1 MANSILLEVVLEGKN
16 IKVVEKQVEGVTDAV
31 NKNTSAQ
38 TSNEK
43 ATERNTQARNRFQR
57 QEKGVAQ
64 ATANGTK
71 AFSKQAQGIDGVLVP
86 AYAALAARIFALSAA
101 FNALAG
107 ASRAE
112 QLAKG
117 LETLGTTSGIALGA
131 LSRDLQEATGNALS
145 LEEAMRSTNL
155 VISSG
160 FSGETIKRLGQVAKN
175 ASIALGRDTA
185 DSLARLTRG
194 AAKLEPELLDEL
206 GIMVRLD
213 EAAENYAR
221 EIGKTA
227 TQLTNFEKRQAFMNA
242 VLEEGER
249 KFSALGDAVD
259 ASPFD
264 QLSASLQDLS
274 KTVITLV
281 STALTP
287 LISLLTQSTAVLSA
301 GVGLLATTFLRAMVP
316 GVTELGTRYAE
327 LGEEQNNLA
336 ESSTRVLT
344 RMKDM
349 PPLFSKMA
357 SEAGENVLTGEQ
369 LDSMY
374 DSLSKRINY
383 YKGQVR
389 LATEGEGKNKVSL
402 VKSQEVIKS
411 SIVQRNLL
419 AQAIRNQAAATLLL
433 QEAQVAELFS
443 IGLFS
448 EGMEGTK
455 ELFEDITKANKK
467 LVDGLDGKLPKALA
481 RFSGLLG
488 KAAVAGRLFL
498 TVLVKFAVPIAIAT
512 AVLGALFLAVK
523 KTFDYFNN
531 KANPTAAEFS
541 KKLEE
546 MESRAK
552 ETRNTLIE
560 LGKAQQGLPSVFS
573 STTEELIA
581 SGNAY
586 DSQIQS
592 LNNVI
597 AGLNRGEQGW
607 GDYRKGIIE
616 ATKVAFDF
624 IRNDQLLTK
633 QVEESY
639 GALDQLFRNLAIEH
653 GGDLTTLTRI
663 FAGYILPVA
672 DARKANRAYATS
684 AKEAGEATGK
694 FFATLAG
701 SSAYDD
707 AASALDSLQKSIVSL
722 QENQASEAALNSEQ
736 FVKTIEENFRGS
748 LQQVFGPEL
757 TKDLKQAIETGEGFE
772 QVRDAIEAS
781 VPGTLDIFNNL
792 RKAELVTKREISN
805 LKAQEQFLAARI
817 TNEDQITSIM
827 DLRSQQE
834 SKQVS
839 MAQAQLDLI
848 NRQIDQEEARTDI
861 EQKSNITLLSLQ
873 QQQAEQQG
881 IISRIQENSNKNLE
895 DAVAKARLLA
905 TLQNKKLQIE
915 QTANELTNKASQ
927 ENAKAIQ
934 LEEKRLRIAAELES
948 ARSGKGFVVT
958 AQQEAKIQEQMLTK
972 RLNQAER
979 EKEAAL
985 ASVKLQYA
993 LLDVKV
999 AVLEEEAKLY
1009 GVSIEVEKIKS
1020 SLALA
1025 RITAEENATNNYQA
1039 TIEEIIREYTEAF
1052 YNGTVEGSLE
1062 ALKNTQEAADL
1073 IVGAY
1078 KEAANLS
1085 LSTLE
1090 AEKSERDATVR
1101 RLEAEA
1107 KLANL
1112 KDKRNKKAELTAK
1125 DILRIE
1131 EETNK
1136 KDKDGV
1142 SERVKAILREASI
1155 KDNLI
1160 RMEAKL
1166 LEARLK
1172 VAKQESMLKLAELQA
1187 SGVDLAALGL
1197 DPKMLV
1203 SSYDDAINQI
1213 GANVVAKTTALAA
1226 ETGAEVADENLRSAL
1241 KTDEA
1246 QRKALEAAT
1255 QGNTTSDRITSFS
1268 AEGGF
1273 ESLEGTREKIAAVQS
1288 LITPMTDQLK
1298 SLGPEGELVAA
1309 VVQGSTIMADSFVA
1323 MSDNIKAAGS
1333 GMEKGA
1339 AIAGFAAQAFAQVGA
1354 IMQASSNARI
1364 ASIDQE
1370 IAAEQKRDGKSKQS
1384 LERIKALEKKK
1395 DAEKR
1400 KAFEANKKVMMATT
1414 VANTAAAMLSALA
1427 PPPAGLGPVFGPAL
1441 AGIAGAMG
1449 AAQLAI
1455 ISGTSYNG
1463 GGSSTA
1469 GSTTTPSV
1477 TMGERKSVVDLA
1489 TTQGGA
1495 GELAYLRG
1503 EQGTGSAENFKPA
1516 FMGAKYRAAGGP
1528 TTGYVVGEQ
1537 GPELFVPESPGRIIP
1552 NNEIQPAAPINA
1564 NINIS
1569 AVDAAGVEEVLVSQR
1584 GNIIGMMREAAN
1596 SYGENFMEEID
1607 TAVYTPSS
1615 AGARKY

>member
-16 IKVVEKQVEGVTDAV
+16 IKVVQKQVDGVTDAV

-43 ATERNTQARNRFQR
+43 ATQKSTQARNSFQR
-57 QEKGVAQ
+57 KEKGVAQ

-71 AFSKQAQGIDGVLVP
+71 AFAKQAQGIDGVLVP

-131 LSRDLQEATGNALS
+131 LSKDLQEATGNALS

-160 FSGETIKRLGQVAKN
+160 FSGDTIKRLGEVAKN

-227 TQLTNFEKRQAFMNA
+227 GQLTNFEKRQAFMNA

-264 QLSASLQDLS
+264 KLSASLQDLA

-287 LISLLTQSTAVLSA
+287 LISLLTESTAVLSA
-301 GVGLLATTFLRAMVP
+301 SVGLLATTFLRAMVP
-316 GVTELGTRYAE
+316 GVTELGTRYRE
-327 LGEEQNNLA
+327 LGADQSNLA
-336 ESSTRVLT
+336 ESSSRILT
-344 RMKDM
+344 SMKDM
-349 PPLFSKMA
+349 PPLFRKM
-357 SEAGENVLTGEQ
+357 SEEAGENALTGNQ

-374 DSLSKRINY
+374 DSLSKRIGY

-389 LATEGEGKNKVSL
+389 LATEGEGKNRVGL
-402 VKSQEVIKS
+402 IKSQEVIKT
-411 SIVQRNLL
+411 SIAQRNLL
-419 AQAIRNQAAATLLL
+419 AQAIRNQSAATLLL
-433 QEAQVAELFS
+433 QEAQVAELLS

-448 EGMEGTK
+448 EGMQGTK
-455 ELFEDITKANKK
+455 KLFQDISEANKK
-467 LVDGLDGKLPKALA
+467 LVDSLDGKLPKALA
-481 RFSGLLG
+481 KLGGILG

-546 MESRAK
+546 MENRAE
-552 ETRNTLIE
+552 ETKNTLIE
-560 LGKAQQGLPSVFS
+560 LGKAQRGLPAVFS

-581 SGNAY
+581 GGNAY
-586 DSQIQS
+586 DDQIKS
-592 LNNVI
+592 LNQVI
-597 AGLNRGEQGW
+597 SGLNRGEQGW
-607 GDYRKGIIE
+607 FAYKSALTE

-624 IRNDQLLTK
+624 IKTDQVLSKQIEERYGRLDNVFFDIVKDGGNLIKLTK
-633 QVEESY
+633 
-639 GALDQLFRNLAIEH
+639 
-653 GGDLTTLTRI
+653 I
-663 FAGYILPVA
+663 FASYILPVA

-684 AKEAGEATGK
+684 AKEAGEATRK
-694 FFATLAG
+694 FFSTLIG
-701 SSAYDD
+701 STAYDD
-707 AASALDSLQKSIVSL
+707 AASALDSLQKSISSL
-722 QENQASEAALNSEQ
+722 QDSQASEAAVSSEK
-736 FVKTIEENFRGS
+736 FVKTIAENFKGS

-757 TKDLKQAIETGEGFE
+757 TNDLKQAIETGEGFE

-781 VPGTLDIFNNL
+781 VPGTLAIFNNL
-792 RKAELVTKREISN
+792 RKSELVTKKQLAN
-805 LKAQEQFLAARI
+805 LSSEQQFLASRI
-817 TNEDQITSIM
+817 TSEDDIYNITQ
-827 DLRSQQE
+827 LKFQQE
-834 SKQVS
+834 LRQKEIAETRLALIQKQIS
-839 MAQAQLDLI
+839 
-848 NRQIDQEEARTDI
+848 QEQARTDI
-861 EQKSNITLLSLQ
+861 KKKDNIILLSLLEDEV
-873 QQQAEQQG
+873 EQQN
-881 IISRIQENSNKNLE
+881 ILNRLKRDEKKITEEELT
-895 DAVAKARLLA
+895 DARLQA
-905 TLQNKKLQIE
+905 TLDNKKIQIQ
-915 QTANELTNKASQ
+915 QTALELTNRASQ
-927 ENAKAIQ
+927 ETAKAIQ

-948 ARSGKGFVVT
+948 AQSGKGFVVT
-958 AQQEAKIQEQMLTK
+958 AQQEAKIQEQMLIK
-972 RLNQAER
+972 RLEQAEKE
-979 EKEAAL
+979 EKATKD
-985 ASVKLQYA
+985 SVNLQYA
-993 LLDVKV
+993 LLDVKL
-999 AVLEEEAKLY
+999 AILEKEAELY
-1009 GVSIEVEKIKS
+1009 GVAINVEEIKN
-1020 SLALA
+1020 SLSQA
-1025 RITAEENATNNYQA
+1025 RITAEENATNTYLA
-1039 TIEEIIREYTEAF
+1039 TLEEVVKTYLEAV
-1052 YNGTVEGSLE
+1052 YNSTVEGSQE
-1062 ALKNTQEAADL
+1062 ALKNTAKAADL

-1078 KEAANLS
+1078 KEAANLA

-1090 AEKSERDATVR
+1090 AEKNERDATTR

-1131 EETNK
+1131 NETNK
-1136 KDKDGV
+1136 KDKDGI
-1142 SERVKAILREASI
+1142 SERVQAILYEATI

-1166 LEARLK
+1166 LESRLRI
-1172 VAKQESMLKLAELQA
+1172 AKQESLIKLAELQA
-1187 SGVDLAALGL
+1187 SGVNLTELGL
-1197 DPKMLV
+1197 DPKTLV
-1203 SSYDDAINQI
+1203 ESYDTAIEQI
-1213 GANVVAKTTALAA
+1213 GSNVVAKTTALAA
-1226 ETGAEVADENLRSAL
+1226 QTGAEVAEENLRSAL

-1246 QRKALEAAT
+1246 QKKALEAAT
-1255 QGNTTSDRITSFS
+1255 EGNTTSERITSFS

-1273 ESLEGTREKIAAVQS
+1273 ESLEGTREKIAAVQG
-1288 LITPMTDQLK
+1288 LMAPMIEQLR

-1309 VVQGSTIMADSFVA
+1309 VAQGSMAMADSFVA
-1323 MSDNIKAAGS
+1323 MSDNIKEAGS
-1333 GMEKGA
+1333 GMERGA
-1339 AIAGFAAQAFAQVGA
+1339 AIANFAAQSFAQVGA

-1364 ASIDQE
+1364 SGIDKE
-1370 IAAEQKRDGKSKQS
+1370 IEAEKKRDGKSKQS
-1384 LERIKALEKKK
+1384 LERIRSLEKKK

-1414 VANTAAAMLSALA
+1414 VANTAAAMLTALA

-1441 AGIAGAMG
+1441 AAVAGAMG

-1455 ISGTSYNG
+1455 IAGTSYDG
-1463 GGSSTA
+1463 GGSSLSGGGMA
-1469 GSTTTPSV
+1469 SEISIGQRSQS
-1477 TMGERKSVVDLA
+1477 VDLA
-1489 TTQGGA
+1489 KTQGGA

-1516 FMGAKYRAAGGP
+1516 FMGAKYRAQGGP

-1537 GPELFVPESPGRIIP
+1537 GPELFVPEGPGRIVP
-1552 NNEIQPAAPINA
+1552 NNEIQSATPINA

-1569 AVDAAGVEEVLVSQR
+1569 AVDATGVEEVLVRQR
-1584 GNIIGMMREAAN
+1584 GNIIGMIREAAN
-1596 SYGENFMEEID
+1596 SYGENFMEEVD